1 MQICCV
7 IKPKLDMNT
16 TVINKPYAYFMK
28 EVLSFCE
35 TACGEY
41 QIPIL
46 LISTRNIA
54 SSLFAEYVK
63 RFILSEDP
71 RESLFR
77 DLKED
82 VDLRRVESRLRK
94 LQKSSLYIS
103 DQDHLYEDDL
113 AGLDTRGAM
122 IVIIDDLAAVPPLDV
137 LDKWAEEKG
146 VKVIVREDMEDE

>member
-1 MQICCV
+1 
-7 IKPKLDMNT
+7 MNT

-54 SSLFAEYVK
+54 SSLLYEYFK

-103 DQDHLYEDDL
+103 DQERFSEDDL
-113 AGLDTRGAM
+113 AALDTRRGAM
-122 IVIIDDLAAVPPLDV
+122 IVIIDDLAAAPPVDALE
-137 LDKWAEEKG
+137 KWAEEKG

>member
-1 MQICCV
+1 
-7 IKPKLDMNT
+7 MNT
-16 TVINKPYAYFMK
+16 TVIKKPYASFMK

-35 TACGEY
+35 TACGVY

-46 LISTRNIA
+46 LISTRDIA
-54 SSLFAEYVK
+54 SSLLYEYFK

-103 DQDHLYEDDL
+103 DQERFSEDDL
-113 AGLDTRGAM
+113 AALDTRGAM
-122 IVIIDDLAAVPPLDV
+122 IVIIDDLAAAPPVDALE
-137 LDKWAEEKG
+137 KWAEEKG

>member
-1 MQICCV
+1 
-7 IKPKLDMNT
+7 MNT
-16 TVINKPYAYFMK
+16 TVIYKPYAYFMK
-28 EVLSFCE
+28 EVLPFCE

-63 RFILSEDP
+63 RFILPDPAP

-77 DLKED
+77 DYKEY
-82 VDLRRVESRLRK
+82 VDLRKVESRLRK

-103 DQDHLYEDDL
+103 DQKHFSEDDL

-122 IVIIDDLAAVPPLDV
+122 IVIIDDLAAAPPVDALE
-137 LDKWAEEKG
+137 KWAEEKG
-146 VKVIVREDMEDE
+146 VKVIVRQDMEDE

>member
-1 MQICCV
+1 
-7 IKPKLDMNT
+7 
-16 TVINKPYAYFMK
+16 MK

-41 QIPIL
+41 QIPTL

-54 SSLFAEYVK
+54 SSLLAEYFK
-63 RFILSEDP
+63 RFILSEP
-71 RESLFR
+71 PTTPSGSLFR

-82 VDLRRVESRLRK
+82 VDLRKVESRLRK

-103 DQDHLYEDDL
+103 DQERLYEDDL
-113 AGLDTRGAM
+113 AALDTRGAM
-122 IVIIDDLAAVPPLDV
+122 IVIIDDLAAAPPVDF

-146 VKVIVREDMEDE
+146 VKVIVRKDMEDE